1 MPDPTFKIDSTTV
14 LSKSGTT
21 VSVDSGVK
29 FPAGMVV
36 NTVYASMGAQ
46 LSFDTNTWTE
56 VPNLSASITPKST
69 SNKVL
74 VTASLNVA
82 GQTDNYLVAIRL
94 YRDSTAIA
102 LGDTTG
108 SRPTCWMSVG
118 AQPWSNY
125 HRQQAANTFLD
136 SPSTTSEITY
146 KLFVW
151 DTRDS
156 DNVYINRSYYDH
168 DSGASPVSLSTIML
182 QEIAG

>member
-1 MPDPTFKIDSTTV
+1 MGDFKMGSKTVMSQSGTSNPTF
-14 LSKSGTT
+14 GTGAPT
-21 VSVDSGVK
+21 G
-29 FPAGMVV
+29 AVV
-36 NTVYASMGAQ
+36 QVVYDSMGAQ

-74 VTASLNVA
+74 VTASLNVG
-82 GQTDNYLVAIRL
+82 GQTDNYVVAIRL

-108 SRPTCWMSVG
+108 NRPTCWMSVG
-118 AQPWSNY
+118 AQQWYNY
-125 HRQQAANTFLD
+125 VRQQATNTFLD

-156 DNVYINRSYYDH
+156 DNVYINRSYYDY
-168 DSGASPVSLSTIML
+168 DGSPSPVSLSSILL

>member
-1 MPDPTFKIDSTTV
+1 MGDIVLGTPGVTV
-14 LSKSGTT
+14 LSESGGN
-21 VSVDSGVK
+21 VSWGTGAPVGS
-29 FPAGMVV
+29 VV
-36 NTVYASMGAQ
+36 NVVYGSMGAQ
-46 LSFDTNTWTE
+46 HSFDTNTWTE
-56 VPNLSASITPKST
+56 VPDLSATITPKST

-74 VTASLNVA
+74 VTASLNC
-82 GQTDNYLVAIRL
+82 GGHSSYYTVAIRL

-108 SRPTCWMSVG
+108 SRPTCWMSIG
-118 AQPWSNY
+118 AQQWSNY
-125 HRQQAANTFLD
+125 HRQQATNTFLD
-136 SPSTTSEITY
+136 SPNTTSAITY

-156 DNVYINRSYYDH
+156 SNVYINRSYYDH